1 MYENKKILVVEDELK
16 IRNVISMY
24 LKKEGFCVLET
35 GNGLEALTITEKEK
49 PDLIILDIMLPG
61 MSGYEICKRIKSNKN
76 TKNIFII
83 ILSAKGQ
90 EWEKSEGYH
99 VGADLYET
107 KPFSPKQ
114 LINNV
119 KTIINQNLNYIQ

>member
-61 MSGYEICKRIKSNKN
+61 MSGYEICKRIKLNKD

-90 EWEKSEGYH
+90 KWEKSEGYH

>member
-1 MYENKKILVVEDELK
+1 MYENKKVLVVEDELK
-16 IRNVISMY
+16 IRKVISMY
-24 LKKEGFCVLET
+24 LKKEGFSVLET
-35 GNGLEALTITEKEK
+35 GNGLEALSLTEKEK

-61 MSGYEICKRIKSNKN
+61 MSGYEVCRKIKSNED
-76 TKNIFII
+76 TKNIII
-83 ILSAKGQ
+83 VILSAKGQ
-90 EWEKSEGYH
+90 EWEKSEGYQ

-119 KTIINQNLNYIQ
+119 KAIISKN